1 MEIRDA
7 VVADAPAACQVLRR
21 SITELCNADHQND
34 AAILEGWLAN
44 KTPEIVASWVTQ
56 PGNSVLL
63 AVEGDAVL
71 GVGSITDL
79 GEITLNYVSPDAR
92 FQGVSRAL
100 LHALEARAAERAN
113 TRCKLMSTQ
122 TARRFYLSAGYIEDG
137 APSMMFGTSSYPMSK
152 WLRSPPI
159 PSR

>member
-1 MEIRDA
+1 MRSWRTRRLHAKCSGGRSRSCATPTTKTMPQSSRGGSPIRR
-7 VVADAPAACQVLRR
+7 PR
-21 SITELCNADHQND
+21 SSRL
-34 AAILEGWLAN
+34 
-44 KTPEIVASWVTQ
+44 WVTQ